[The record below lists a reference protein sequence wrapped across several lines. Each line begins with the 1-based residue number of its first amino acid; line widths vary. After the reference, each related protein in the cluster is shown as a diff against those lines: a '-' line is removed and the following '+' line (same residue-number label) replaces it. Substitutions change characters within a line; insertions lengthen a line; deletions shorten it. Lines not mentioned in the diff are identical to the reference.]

1 VLGYELG
8 SGFESIAGKWLC
20 NKKFGVCNMV
30 SVAVCWS
37 LWKLRIFLYF
47 QGGAWTGM
55 RLLWRMVPP
64 MLRSWRVLV
73 PVKMEVGF
81 EDVLTALDTKV
92 FALETVAWR
101 TEGRDAQPDRSLT
114 RDGDGLVSDGS
125 SALVSAY
132 VH

>member
-1 VLGYELG
+1 
-8 SGFESIAGKWLC
+8 
-20 NKKFGVCNMV
+20 
-30 SVAVCWS
+30 
-37 LWKLRIFLYF
+37 
-47 QGGAWTGM
+47 
-55 RLLWRMVPP
+55 

-81 EDVLTALDTKV
+81 EDVLTALETKV

-101 TEGRDAQPDRSLT
+101 TEGRDAQPDRSST